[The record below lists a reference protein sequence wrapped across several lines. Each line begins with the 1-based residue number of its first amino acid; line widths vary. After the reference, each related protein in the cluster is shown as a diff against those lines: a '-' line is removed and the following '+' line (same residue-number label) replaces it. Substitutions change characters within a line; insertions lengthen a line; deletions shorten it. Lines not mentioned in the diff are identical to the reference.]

1 MEPPTGGA
9 AERYARDAEMALVRA
24 WAGDARTNLP
34 ATTVGADLR
43 EALIETRTHMLPK
56 ENM

>member
-1 MEPPTGGA
+1 MDPPTGGA
-9 AERYARDAEMALVRA
+9 AERYARDAETALVRA
-24 WAGDARTNLP
+24 RAGDARANLP
-34 ATTVGADLR
+34 VAAVGADLR